1 MVVWFGLAKQL
12 NVSVGDPITRWRG
25 RCSGAIRLAVLIV
38 FVVNILVSIIEGMFF
53 FRFLALLTIFLH
65 LSLFHSRQPSWPWYM
80 MEEW

>member
-53 FRFLALLTIFLH
+53 FVFSPFLPFSYTFLFSTLDNH
-65 LSLFHSRQPSWPWYM
+65 RGRGI
-80 MEEW
+80 